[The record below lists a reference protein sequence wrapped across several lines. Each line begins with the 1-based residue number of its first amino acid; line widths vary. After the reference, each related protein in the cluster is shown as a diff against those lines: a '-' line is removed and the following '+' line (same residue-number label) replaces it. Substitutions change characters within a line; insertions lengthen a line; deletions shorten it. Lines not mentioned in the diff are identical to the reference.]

1 MKKYLILAVAT
12 AVALVAAF
20 GVRRMT
26 APQATVVKLTALES
40 GDVRQTVECN
50 GTVKTAARQDVF
62 VPTPCIAREI
72 CVKEGQRVEAGD
84 VLFTV
89 DTEAT
94 KQVLSQMGA
103 PVGSVNAAVA
113 APVAGVIAKLSVQA
127 GGVTGTDTPCAV
139 IEISEGIHV
148 AITVREKH
156 IARLAVGQSVEV
168 TGVAFEK
175 PQYHGTVTH
184 IADTAHREY
193 IGSVNETVVD
203 ALVRLE
209 EAECDG
215 SLREGLNARA
225 CVLTNVIEGALSV
238 PYNCIGQNE
247 AGEEFVYVY
256 RENGTAERV
265 WPQFGEEHS
274 GGVLVVSGLSA
285 GDRLVQDPETL
296 SGDVVAVQVA

>member
-12 AVALVAAF
+12 AVALAAAF

-26 APQATVVKLTALES
+26 TPQKTVVKLTVIEKN
-40 GDVRQTVECN
+40 DVRQTIDCN
-50 GTVKTAARQDVF
+50 GMVRTASRRDVF
-62 VPTPCIAREI
+62 VSTPCIARE
-72 CVKEGQRVEAGD
+72 VRVTEGQHVEEGD

-94 KQVLSQMGA
+94 QQVLSQMGT
-103 PVGSVNAAVA
+103 SIDAVRSA
-113 APVAGVIAKLSVQA
+113 VSAPVAGVVTELNVQA

-139 IEISEGIHV
+139 IEVSQGIHI

-156 IARLAVGQSVEV
+156 ISRLAVGQTAEI

-175 PQYHGTVTH
+175 PQYHGIVTH

-193 IGSVNETVVD
+193 IGTVNETVVD
-203 ALVRLE
+203 ALVKLSE
-209 EAECDG
+209 EEYDE

-247 AGEEFVYVY
+247 TGEEFVYVY
-256 RENGTAERV
+256 RDNGTAERV
-265 WPQFGEEHS
+265 WPQFGDEHS
-274 GGVLVVSGLSA
+274 GGVLVVSGLSS
-285 GDRLVQDPETL
+285 GDRLVQDPEML